1 MIKKCLLIFTLLA
14 SNFTAY
20 ASEVPVG
27 FVDDQLEQDKAGQ
40 IKGRM
45 YFPSTQVVVEDE
57 AKVIHEAL
65 NKGAALTQF
74 KYHQHNDN
82 YVICLIKSHFGD
94 FKAFAESEFRAGS
107 LSNYSV
113 PRISTQ
119 DLMGKEIPNYDIG
132 LVYTD
137 DKNEKH
143 HFWLRLISNVY
154 VNIKK
159 K

>member
-1 MIKKCLLIFTLLA
+1 MA
-14 SNFTAY
+14 SSFAAH
-20 ASEVPVG
+20 ASEAPVC
-27 FVDDQLEQDKAGQ
+27 FVDDQLEQDQSGL

-45 YFPSTQVVVEDE
+45 YFQGNRIVADDE
-57 AKVIHEAL
+57 AQSIHTAL
-65 NKGAALTQF
+65 SKGPLPTQF
-74 KYHQHNDN
+74 KYHQHGNG
-82 YVICLIKSHFGD
+82 YVICLIKNHCGD
-94 FKAFAESEFRAGS
+94 IKAFIGSEFRAGS

-137 DKNEKH
+137 EENKKH

-154 VNIKK
+154 VKK
-159 K
+159 NE